1 MRESD
6 ANSCSIP
13 RSKRGWGIEDSAP
26 ATRHPLPV
34 TRFKREAE
42 RTAVQV
48 GRTMTVD
55 VGTVIHDSPPIQRCC
70 VPGSPRET
78 AISLLT
84 ENELQSLG
92 GWGRVFDAPE

>member
-1 MRESD
+1 MFDTAFETR
-6 ANSCSIP
+6 
-13 RSKRGWGIEDSAP
+13 RGIEDSAP

-55 VGTVIHDSPPIQRCC
+55 VGTVIHKIPHQSKDAASPDRPARRR
-70 VPGSPRET
+70 SPY
-78 AISLLT
+78 
-84 ENELQSLG
+84 
-92 GWGRVFDAPE
+92 